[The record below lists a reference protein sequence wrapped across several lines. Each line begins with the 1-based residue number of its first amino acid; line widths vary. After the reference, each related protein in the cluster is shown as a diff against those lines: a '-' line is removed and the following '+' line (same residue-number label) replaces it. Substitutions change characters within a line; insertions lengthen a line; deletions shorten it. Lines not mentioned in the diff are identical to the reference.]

1 MEELIELLVL
11 ILISGLV
18 GALRRGQKERPVRE
32 SGAPKPPPG
41 SRPVAFPMD
50 PFDLFGESDEEE
62 VEPLPADLAP
72 APVGRPPAPVG
83 QPPAPV
89 GQPPTPGPAGAPGP
103 AGPFPVGVPAGMVGE
118 PAGGQPSP
126 GTLAAPRASVAG
138 LAESSAAA
146 GLERPGEEGPG
157 LAALGG
163 PDLGALRG
171 AGPGTEVQ
179 PPAGSRPTRAVRF
192 PRLAGNRGELAR
204 AVVLAEVL
212 GPPRA
217 LRPYRYGYGA
227 GGALRGPL
235 PGPAWAAPAGR
246 RPRTGPGPEAGG

>member
-1 MEELIELLVL
+1 LEELIELLVL
-11 ILISGLV
+11 ILISGVV
-18 GALRRGQKERPVRE
+18 GALRRGQKERPARE

-50 PFDLFGESDEEE
+50 PFDLFGEGDEEE

-72 APVGRPPAPVG
+72 APVGRQPAPVG
-83 QPPAPV
+83 QPPAP
-89 GQPPTPGPAGAPGP
+89 GPAGAPGP
-103 AGPFPVGVPAGMVGE
+103 VGPVPVGASAGTVGE

-126 GTLAAPRASVAG
+126 GTLTSPRASVAG

-157 LAALGG
+157 LAALEGS
-163 PDLGALRG
+163 DLAALRG

-179 PPAGSRPTRAVRF
+179 PPGSSRPTRAVRL
-192 PRLAGNRGELAR
+192 PRLAGNREELAR

-217 LRPYRYGYGA
+217 LRPYWYGYGA
-227 GGALRGPL
+227 GGALRGAR
-235 PGPAWAAPAGR
+235 PGAARAAPAGR
-246 RPRTGPGPEAGG
+246 RPGVSPGPEVGG